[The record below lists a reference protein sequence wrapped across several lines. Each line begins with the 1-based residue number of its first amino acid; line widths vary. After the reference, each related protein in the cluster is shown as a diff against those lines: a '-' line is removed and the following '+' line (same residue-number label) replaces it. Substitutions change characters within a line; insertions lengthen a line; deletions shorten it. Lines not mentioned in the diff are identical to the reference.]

1 MGISG
6 TDVAKESAD
15 MILTDDHFASIVHA
29 VEEGRAVYRNIQKF
43 LTYIFNSNTPE
54 AVPSAFFLFSLG
66 RIPLPLTVMQILA
79 IDLGT
84 DMMPALGLGVEPP
97 EEGVMDRPPRRLS
110 DRLLNRQLLIKAF
123 VWYGLIEAALAMGAF
138 FLNYWVNQGNLNHLA
153 SSGPLYREA
162 TTMTLGAIIFTQIGM
177 AMNSRKG
184 RGSIFQVKP
193 FANRIIS
200 LGIVLEIV
208 LFIILS
214 YVPFFHTLFNTAPI
228 GLDDWLY
235 LLICPFVI
243 MALEEIRY
251 RLFDKK

>member
-1 MGISG
+1 M
-6 TDVAKESAD
+6 V
-15 MILTDDHFASIVHA
+15 
-29 VEEGRAVYRNIQKF
+29 F
-43 LTYIFNSNTPE
+43 LFN
-54 AVPSAFFLFSLG
+54 FLFSLG

-84 DMMPALGLGVEPP
+84 DMVPALGLGVESP
-97 EEGVMDRPPRRLS
+97 EEGVMDKPPRRLS
-110 DRLLNRQLLIKAF
+110 GRLLNRQLLLKAF

-177 AMNSRKG
+177 VMNSRKG
-184 RGSIFQVKP
+184 RGSIFQVKH

-214 YVPFFHTLFNTAPI
+214 YPMYLFSTRYLTAPI

-235 LLICPFVI
+235 LLACPFVI
-243 MALEEIRY
+243 MTLEEIRY

>member
-1 MGISG
+1 M
-6 TDVAKESAD
+6 
-15 MILTDDHFASIVHA
+15 
-29 VEEGRAVYRNIQKF
+29 
-43 LTYIFNSNTPE
+43 
-54 AVPSAFFLFSLG
+54 G

-84 DMMPALGLGVEPP
+84 DMVPALGLGVESP
-97 EEGVMDRPPRRLS
+97 EEGVMDKPPRRLS
-110 DRLLNRQLLIKAF
+110 GRLLNRQLLLKAF

-177 AMNSRKG
+177 VMNSRKG
-184 RGSIFQVKP
+184 RGSIFQVKH

-214 YVPFFHTLFNTAPI
+214 YPMYLFSTRYLTAPI

-235 LLICPFVI
+235 LLACPFVI
-243 MALEEIRY
+243 MTLEEIRY

>member
-1 MGISG
+1 
-6 TDVAKESAD
+6 
-15 MILTDDHFASIVHA
+15 
-29 VEEGRAVYRNIQKF
+29 
-43 LTYIFNSNTPE
+43 
-54 AVPSAFFLFSLG
+54 
-66 RIPLPLTVMQILA
+66 MQILA

-84 DMMPALGLGVEPP
+84 DMVPALGLGVEPP
-97 EEGVMDRPPRRLS
+97 EEGVMDKPPRRLS

-184 RGSIFQVKP
+184 RGSIFQLKP

-235 LLICPFVI
+235 LLACPFVI

>member
-84 DMMPALGLGVEPP
+84 DMVPALGLGVEPP

-153 SSGPLYREA
+153 SRSSLSRGNHYDLRCYYLYPNWYGYE
-162 TTMTLGAIIFTQIGM
+162 
-177 AMNSRKG
+177 
-184 RGSIFQVKP
+184 
-193 FANRIIS
+193 
-200 LGIVLEIV
+200 
-208 LFIILS
+208 
-214 YVPFFHTLFNTAPI
+214 
-228 GLDDWLY
+228 
-235 LLICPFVI
+235 
-243 MALEEIRY
+243 
-251 RLFDKK
+251 